1 MQTSRNNILSVDV
14 ELLLELGISLESYF
28 VLQCLNNKNNTLLVN
43 YITKC
48 GLFKKEH
55 FFKLRDKEY
64 ITLSNP
70 DNITLDGLRL
80 TSKGLSLFTTDTSK
94 IEPLSKYFDELRDN
108 YPKIVPSE
116 NGVPRR
122 LHGDLP
128 RCRKLYSKI
137 LLENSNSINID
148 LHNQILKAINKQV
161 AEYTKGKRLQY
172 MYNLATYLQQKNYIE
187 YIEDLDNKLEPEKD
201 NKTVLGA
208 DTF

>member
-1 MQTSRNNILSVDV
+1 MQTSGNNILSVDV

-28 VLQCLNNKNNTLLVN
+28 VLQCLNDKNNTLLIE

-55 FFKLRDKEY
+55 FFKLKDKEY
-64 ITLSNP
+64 ITILNSN
-70 DNITLDGLRL
+70 NITLDGIKL

-94 IEPLSKYFDELRDN
+94 IEPISKYFDELRNN

-116 NGVPRR
+116 GGVPRR

-137 LLENSNSINID
+137 LLEDNKVNID
-148 LHNQILKAINKQV
+148 LHNQIIKAINKQV
-161 AEYTKGKRLQY
+161 VEYTKGKRLTY
-172 MYNLATYLQQKNYIE
+172 MHNLATYLQQKNYME
-187 YIEDLDNKLEPEKD
+187 YIEDLDSKIEPEKD
-201 NKTVLGA
+201 NKTVLGT